1 MGRLHQTEEMLREQY
16 ARLYTAVNNTNHG
29 LALFD
34 NTGRIVVCNDLY
46 ARLYRLSPNQVRPGT
61 SADQITRAR
70 KAKGINIVEA
80 LLDDSYAADGID
92 LRSTTR
98 LHTLDDD
105 RRLETSCQPLWDGG
119 WVSIHED
126 VTSRVALEQRL
137 AHLAH
142 NDALTDLPNRNQ
154 LLDKLKAEI
163 GRTSCQTLSVLL
175 LDLDG
180 FKYANDTF
188 GHAFGDEILRIVA
201 KRLKRCVR
209 EADFVARLGGDEFTV
224 VISGGANGD
233 DAATLANRIID
244 VLRAPF
250 SLRGKQLTI
259 GVSIGIASAGKG
271 QTADDVLNHAD
282 IAMYRA
288 KDAGGNTF
296 CLFDP
301 QMDLAIKARRQLE
314 SEVRTAVADQ
324 AFQLYYQP
332 LVHLASNRV
341 GCCEALLR
349 WTHPTLG
356 PVSPAQF
363 IPIAEEAGLMDDLG
377 QWALTRACIDATT
390 WPEHVRVAVNAS
402 AVQIRNYT
410 LVKSVRTALAVSGL
424 APERLEIEITESTL
438 MQNVDT
444 TVSALQELRMLGVK
458 IAMDDFGTGYS
469 SLGYLRT
476 FAFDKIKIDRTFV
489 NGLGHD
495 RDALAILSAI
505 CALAKSLR
513 VRTTAEGVET
523 SEQLDIVRTLGC
535 TEIQGYI
542 FSPARPLADVQKLVC
557 APSAALLSPKFAMP
571 IASRTAH
578 GPRARIAGITR
589 LRRIAHCRRAKAPT
603 LPNSNGAEA
612 ESRG

>member
-1 MGRLHQTEEMLREQY
+1 MATLDPTEEKLREQY

-34 NTGRIVVCNDLY
+34 STGRIVVCNDLY

-70 KAKGINIVEA
+70 KAKGIDIIEA
-80 LLDDSYAADGID
+80 LLDDSFAADGID
-92 LRSTTR
+92 LRSTTD
-98 LHTLDDD
+98 LHMLNDG
-105 RRLETSCQPLWDGG
+105 RRLQTSCQPLWDGG

-126 VTSRVALEQRL
+126 VTSRIALEQRL

-154 LLDKLKAEI
+154 LLEKLKTEL
-163 GRTSCQTLSVLL
+163 GHVPCPSLFVLL

-201 KRLKRCVR
+201 RRLRRCVR
-209 EADFVARLGGDEFTV
+209 ETDFVARLGGDEFTV
-224 VISGGANGD
+224 VLSGVLDGNDVAIV
-233 DAATLANRIID
+233 ANRIVD
-244 VLRAPF
+244 ALRAPI
-250 SLRGKQLTI
+250 SLRGKHLTI
-259 GVSIGIASAGKG
+259 GASIGIAPATDG
-271 QTADDVLNHAD
+271 QTADDILNHAD

-301 QMDLAIKARRQLE
+301 EMDLAIKARRQLE
-314 SEVRTAVADQ
+314 SEVRTAVAAQ
-324 AFQLYYQP
+324 AFELYYQP

-356 PVSPAQF
+356 PISPAQF
-363 IPIAEEAGLMDDLG
+363 IPIAEEAGLMDELG
-377 QWALTRACIDATT
+377 QWALTRACLDATT
-390 WPEHVRVAVNAS
+390 WPEHVKVAVNAS
-402 AVQIRNYT
+402 AVQIRNHT
-410 LVKSVRTALAVSGL
+410 LVKSVRTALTASGL

-438 MQNVDT
+438 MRNVDT

-542 FSPARPLADVQKLVC
+542 FSPARPLADVQKLVR
-557 APSAALLSPKFAMP
+557 APSAALLSPKFAP
-571 IASRTAH
+571 PAANRTAY
-578 GPRARIAGITR
+578 GPRVAGITR
-589 LRRIAHCRRAKAPT
+589 LRRIAHCRRTKSPT
-603 LPNSNGAEA
+603 LTTGSGAEA
-612 ESRG
+612 ELRG